1 MEVNAQ
7 LHARTCTM
15 YNYMQVEIS
24 DNITFPKSDDWCESL
39 TGFQQAKFKVSSLQK
54 QDWIFNSVFG
64 LTEFDTSDVILF
76 HECNATRI
84 KGSKAQRVEC

>member
-54 QDWIFNSVFG
+54 
-64 LTEFDTSDVILF
+64 
-76 HECNATRI
+76 
-84 KGSKAQRVEC
+84 